1 LVLAFSREGPIKEYV
16 QHKMA
21 QKVIELL
28 ATFIQLNPFTKTY
41 FFYCSVILISPIFL
55 HIQASEIWDVISQ
68 GGYIYVCGDAKG
80 MAKDVHRVLHTIVQ
94 EQVFLTCLVFLWLNY
109 ILTSIDASFSVHMT
123 LLKQIK
129 TLSALQGSLD
139 SSKAEGFVKNLQ
151 TEGRYLRDVW

>member
-1 LVLAFSREGPIKEYV
+1 
-16 QHKMA
+16 M
-21 QKVIELL
+21 
-28 ATFIQLNPFTKTY
+28 
-41 FFYCSVILISPIFL
+41 ILIFLIFV

-94 EQVFLTCLVFLWLNY
+94 EQVFLTCLMFLWLNY
-109 ILTSIDASFSVHMT
+109 SLTSINASFSVH
-123 LLKQIK
+123 LIFLKQIS
-129 TLSALQGSLD
+129 TISALQGSLD